1 MSEPQYFGVVGPVSD
16 HDHTK
21 HLDGTWRPDWDD
33 YFLGI
38 AWAVARRAD
47 CRRRQI
53 GAVIVD
59 KDRRIVSTG
68 YNGAPSGEGSCL
80 AGDCPRGRFTRDEV
94 ASFTEGNQDFSECI
108 SLHCE
113 QNAIAWGDRSRME
126 GATLYLAQLDRVP
139 VPSCDMCAK
148 LVKAAGI
155 TRTVTD

>member
-1 MSEPQYFGVVGPVSD
+1 MSIERMTQQAVDQRHPTVQ
-16 HDHTK
+16 
-21 HLDGTWRPDWDD
+21 RPSWDD
-33 YFLGI
+33 YFLGV

-80 AGDCPRGRFTRDEV
+80 AGDCPRGRYTKDEV
-94 ASFTEGNQDFSECI
+94 PSFTEGNQDFSQCI

-126 GATLYLAQLDRVP
+126 GGTLYLVQLDRVP

-155 TRTVTD
+155 VRTVTD